1 MPEEKTPESFVFGW
15 ALDGTGGATPAIPPA
30 TGEARPVWLHYD
42 YSRPDV
48 VPSLLELG
56 LPEHVVD
63 SIVRLDTRPRTAVL
77 PEGVLVVLRGVNMN
91 PGANPEDMVSLRL
104 WLSSNR
110 LVTVRQRRLFAV
122 QDVQQTLQEGHGP
135 KNIADAVMGIIE
147 RLADRISDFVDGIEE
162 NVVEFETIVETGHA
176 QAIRT
181 KVSALRRQTA
191 QVRRFLAPQRDALDA
206 LYRDSKEMLTHDHT
220 YAIREQTDRIAR
232 YVEDLDLVR
241 ERLLV
246 VQEELTNR
254 VAQEQNARMYVLS
267 IVAAIF
273 LPITFITGLFGMN
286 VAGLPGLENPSAFA
300 IVAIAMASVTVGMLL
315 YLRAKRWM

>member
-1 MPEEKTPESFVFGW
+1 MPESFVFGW
-15 ALDGTGGATPAIPPA
+15 ALNGAGGGDAVEPPA
-30 TGEARPVWLHYD
+30 LDTERPVWLHYD
-42 YSRPDV
+42 YSRSDII
-48 VPSLLELG
+48 PSLLEIG
-56 LPEHVVD
+56 LPRQVVE

-104 WLSSNR
+104 WLARNR
-110 LVTVRQRRLFAV
+110 LVTIRQRRLFAV
-122 QDVQQTLQEGHGP
+122 QDVQTTLVEGQGP
-135 KNIADAVMGIIE
+135 NSIPEVVVAIVE

-162 NVVEFETIVETGHA
+162 KVVEYETAVETEDA
-176 QAIRT
+176 QSVRAR
-181 KVSALRRQTA
+181 VSALRRQTA

-206 LYRDSKEMLTHDHT
+206 LYRDSKDLLSADHT

-241 ERLLV
+241 ERSLV
-246 VQEELTNR
+246 VQEELMNR

-273 LPITFITGLFGMN
+273 LPITFITGMFGMN
-286 VAGLPGLENPSAFA
+286 VAGLPGLENPWAFG
-300 IVAIAMASVTVGMLL
+300 IVAAVMVSVTVGMLL

>member
-1 MPEEKTPESFVFGW
+1 M
-15 ALDGTGGATPAIPPA
+15 
-30 TGEARPVWLHYD
+30 
-42 YSRPDV
+42 
-48 VPSLLELG
+48 
-56 LPEHVVD
+56 
-63 SIVRLDTRPRTAVL
+63 
-77 PEGVLVVLRGVNMN
+77 
-91 PGANPEDMVSLRL
+91 
-104 WLSSNR
+104 
-110 LVTVRQRRLFAV
+110 
-122 QDVQQTLQEGHGP
+122 
-135 KNIADAVMGIIE
+135 
-147 RLADRISDFVDGIEE
+147 
-162 NVVEFETIVETGHA
+162 EFETIVETGHA

-206 LYRDSKEMLTHDHT
+206 LYRDSKEMLTHDHA

-286 VAGLPGLENPSAFA
+286 VAGLPGLEDPSAFA
-300 IVAIAMASVTVGMLL
+300 VVAIAMASVTVAMLL

>member
-1 MPEEKTPESFVFGW
+1 MPESFVFGW
-15 ALDGTGGATPAIPPA
+15 ALNGTGGADAVELPLPDTDSPI
-30 TGEARPVWLHYD
+30 WLHYD
-42 YSRPDV
+42 YSRPDII
-48 VPSLLELG
+48 PSLLELG
-56 LPEHVVD
+56 LPLHVVET
-63 SIVRLDTRPRTAVL
+63 IVRLDTRPRTAVL

-104 WLSSNR
+104 WLAPNR

-122 QDVQQTLQEGHGP
+122 QDVQETLKGGNGP
-135 KNIADAVMGIIE
+135 KSIADAVLEIVE
-147 RLADRISDFVDGIEE
+147 RLADRISDFVDHIEE
-162 NVVEFETIVETGHA
+162 QVVEFESAVESDEA
-176 QAIRT
+176 QSVRT
-181 KVSALRRQTA
+181 RVSALRRQTA

-206 LYRDSKEMLTHDHT
+206 LYRDSKNLLSQDHT

-246 VQEELTNR
+246 VQEELMNR

-286 VAGLPGLENPSAFA
+286 VAGLPGLEYPWAFA
-300 IVAIAMASVTVGMLL
+300 VVAVIMVSVTVGMLF
-315 YLRAKRWM
+315 YLRAKHWM